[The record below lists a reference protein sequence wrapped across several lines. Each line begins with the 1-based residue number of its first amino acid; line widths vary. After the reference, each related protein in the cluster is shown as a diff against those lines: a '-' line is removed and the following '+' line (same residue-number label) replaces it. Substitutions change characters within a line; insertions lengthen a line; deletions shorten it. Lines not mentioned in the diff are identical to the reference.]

1 MPAKVPET
9 VLLSRQQV
17 PGYIRDK
24 FGGPATVTDRT
35 LAKLACVGGGPEMVK
50 YGRKVGYL
58 PSAIDRW
65 VRSRARVCK
74 STSDLTEPA
83 APKGRITKPSEIPEP
98 GA

>member
-1 MPAKVPET
+1 MTAKVPDA
-9 VLLSRQQV
+9 VLTRQQV
-17 PGYIRDK
+17 EGYIRDK
-24 FGGPATVTDRT
+24 FGEPATVTNRT

-65 VRSRARVCK
+65 VESRKRVCK

-83 APKGRITKPSEIPEP
+83 NPQRQTTPAREFQEP
-98 GA
+98 AV